1 MLYYT
6 HMEQEKIV
14 TPPEPPRLIE
24 ILKDLDTNIKKQ
36 NSLKYAFLKGI
47 FYGLGTMISAT
58 VLVALLGGVIVKVLN
73 TFSDTPL
80 NSEDL
85 QTVFTR

>member
-1 MLYYT
+1 
-6 HMEQEKIV
+6 MEQEKIV